1 MNPESY
7 YCGKT
12 VLVTGGVGS
21 IGSFLV
27 REIIKQDPKSVR
39 VFDNNESGLF
49 DLEQDLASKKIRSFV
64 GDIRDKDRLTMAM
77 EGVDIVFHA
86 AALKHVPLCEFN
98 PFDAVKT
105 NVVGTQNVLDAA
117 FAQGVQKV
125 ITISTDKAV
134 NPSNVMGATKLLA
147 ERLTISANSYRGH
160 KKTAFSCV
168 RFGNVLNSRGSVVP
182 LFVKQIQEGGPITVT
197 HPDMRRFFM
206 DIPSATHLILTA
218 GMLSCGN
225 EIFILK
231 MPAIRIMDLAK
242 VMREKLAPHY
252 GFELKDIPIT
262 VVGARCG
269 EKIDEVLMTPDETAC
284 AYENDE
290 MYLVLPKNI
299 PYADYSPSDAVPA
312 GFQASTVHSFSS
324 ENARLITKEEIRSIL
339 CDLDI
344 GLPPHFTCQKRD
356 N

>member
-1 MNPESY
+1 MDLGSFY
-7 YCGKT
+7 HGKT

-21 IGSFLV
+21 IGSYLV
-27 REIIKQDPKSVR
+27 KELLKYEPKSVR

-49 DLEQDLASKKIRSFV
+49 DLEQELDPRKLRSFV

-77 EGVDIVFHA
+77 EDVDIVFHA

-117 FAQGVQKV
+117 FAQNVQKV

-147 ERLTISANSYRGH
+147 ERLTISANNYRGH
-160 KKTAFSCV
+160 KRTTFSCV

-182 LFVKQIQEGGPITVT
+182 LFLKQIQKGGPITVT

-231 MPAIRIMDLAK
+231 MPAIRILDLAE
-242 VMREKLAPHY
+242 VMRDTLAARY
-252 GFELKDIPIT
+252 GIKPDAVPISI
-262 VVGARCG
+262 VGVRCG
-269 EKIDEVLMTPDETAC
+269 EKIDEVLMTLDETTC
-284 AYENDE
+284 VFENDE
-290 MYLVLPKNI
+290 MYIVLPNEI
-299 PYADYSPSDAVPA
+299 PYVDYSPSDAVPA
-312 GFQASTVHSFSS
+312 GFIPATVGSFSS
-324 ENARLITKEEIRSIL
+324 GDTRLITKEVIGSIL
-339 CDLDI
+339 
-344 GLPPHFTCQKRD
+344 QKYD
-356 N
+356 

>member
-1 MNPESY
+1 MDLKSY
-7 YCGKT
+7 YHGKT

-21 IGSFLV
+21 IGSYLV
-27 REIIKQDPKSVR
+27 REILKYEPHSVR

-49 DLEQDLASKKIRSFV
+49 DLEQELDPRKLRSFV
-64 GDIRDKDRLTMAM
+64 GDIRDKDRLMMAM
-77 EGVDIVFHA
+77 EDVDIVFHA

-117 FAQGVQKV
+117 FAQGVRKV

-134 NPSNVMGATKLLA
+134 NPSTVMGATKLLA

-160 KKTAFSCV
+160 KKTVFSCV

-182 LFVKQIQEGGPITVT
+182 LFAKQIQNRGPITVT

-231 MPAIRIMDLAK
+231 MPALRIMELAE
-242 VMREKLAPHY
+242 VMREKFAPHY
-252 GFELKDIPIT
+252 GFEPEDIPIT
-262 VVGARCG
+262 VVGVRCG
-269 EKIDEVLMTPDETAC
+269 EKIDEELMTLDETSC
-284 AYENDE
+284 TFENDE
-290 MYLVLPKNI
+290 MYLVLPKDI
-299 PYADYSPSDAVPA
+299 PYVDYSPSDAVPP
-312 GFQASTVHSFSS
+312 GFQPATVDSFSS
-324 ENARLITKEEIRSIL
+324 ENARLITKEEINSL
-339 CDLDI
+339 LWDLD
-344 GLPPHFTCQKRD
+344 L
-356 N
+356 

>member
-1 MNPESY
+1 MVGTKMDLKSY
-7 YCGKT
+7 YHGKT

-21 IGSFLV
+21 IGSYLV
-27 REIIKQDPKSVR
+27 REILKFDPKSVR

-49 DLEQDLASKKIRSFV
+49 DLEQELGPRKIRSFV

-77 EGVDIVFHA
+77 EDVDIVFHA

-117 FAQGVQKV
+117 FAQNVQKV

-147 ERLTISANSYRGH
+147 ERLTISANNYRGH
-160 KKTAFSCV
+160 KRTIFSCV

-182 LFVKQIQEGGPITVT
+182 LFIKQIQKGGPITVT

-231 MPAIRIMDLAK
+231 MPAIRIMDLAE
-242 VMREKLAPHY
+242 VMREKFAPHY
-252 GFELKDIPIT
+252 GFEPEVIPIS
-262 VVGARCG
+262 VVGVRCG
-269 EKIDEVLMTPDETAC
+269 EKIDEVLMTLDETTSVF
-284 AYENDE
+284 ENDE
-290 MYLVLPKNI
+290 MYILLPNDI
-299 PYADYSPSDAVPA
+299 PYVDYSPFDAVPH
-312 GFQASTVHSFSS
+312 GFQPTTVNSFSS
-324 ENARLITKEEIRSIL
+324 EDARMITKREIQELLASF
-339 CDLDI
+339 D
-344 GLPPHFTCQKRD
+344 K
-356 N
+356 

>member
-1 MNPESY
+1 MDVESY

-27 REIIKQDPKSVR
+27 REILKYDPKSVR
-39 VFDNNESGLF
+39 VFDNNETGLF
-49 DLEQDLASKKIRSFV
+49 DLEQDLASEKIRSFI

-77 EGVDIVFHA
+77 EDVDIVFHA

-147 ERLTISANSYRGH
+147 ERLTISANNYRGH

-168 RFGNVLNSRGSVVP
+168 RFGNVLNSRGSVIP
-182 LFVKQIQEGGPITVT
+182 LFVKQIQKGGPITVT

-231 MPAIRIMDLAK
+231 MPAMRIMDLAE
-242 VMREKLAPHY
+242 VMRTKFASRY
-252 GFELKDIPIT
+252 GFEPEDIPIT
-262 VVGARCG
+262 VVGVRCG
-269 EKIDEVLMTPDETAC
+269 EKIDEVLMTLDETTC
-284 AYENDE
+284 VFENDE
-290 MYLVLPKNI
+290 MYIVLPNDI
-299 PYADYSPSDAVPA
+299 PYVNYSPSEAVPP
-312 GFQASTVHSFSS
+312 GFQRARVDSFSS
-324 ENARLITKEEIRSIL
+324 ENARLITKEEISSLL
-339 CDLDI
+339 CYIDL
-344 GLPPHFTCQKRD
+344 
-356 N
+356 